1 MDTSVYPRSLLAK
14 RKLANKIKRMQPF
27 KVRILGCG
35 SALPTLRHFASSQ
48 IVELRGKMFM
58 VDCGEG
64 TQIQVRRSRIH
75 FNKIASI
82 FITHLHGDH
91 CFGLIGLISTL
102 GMLGRTAP
110 LHIYAPFALEAIL
123 NQQINFFCE
132 GLDYTVYFHGIDT
145 TVPNVV
151 YEDKSI
157 IVKSVPL
164 NHRIACCGFVFC
176 EKPTLPHIRRD
187 MIDFYNIPECYRNNI
202 KRGDDWITPEGEV
215 IPNSRLTE
223 PADAPRSYA
232 YCSDTKYIPDLYKH
246 LTNVDTLYH
255 EATYCDENADR
266 AALYYHSTAK
276 QAATVARDAKV
287 KKLILGHF
295 SARYND
301 EDAILQEA
309 RSVFPN
315 TFLANE
321 MAIFDI

>member
-1 MDTSVYPRSLLAK
+1 
-14 RKLANKIKRMQPF
+14 MQPF

-110 LHIYAPFALEAIL
+110 LHIYAPFALEVIL